1 MTMIYLVIMYDSAPQ
16 FLVTVRRIFSHVPA
30 SMDTAYPNK
39 TSAASLFAPL
49 YGAVPLK
56 MVKSLLV

>member
-1 MTMIYLVIMYDSAPQ
+1 MKNIIVLLLVAVVLLGAMAGLNTVTGPIIYENEV
-16 FLVTVRRIFSHVPA
+16 
-30 SMDTAYPNK
+30 
-39 TSAASLFAPL
+39 AAVFAPL